1 MVFTRYFYRL
11 FFTTFFGIS
20 VVLSLLYNFIEF
32 FEKLL
37 SVQHATFSQIVY
49 FTSLNM
55 VPTFARMW
63 PVACWL
69 TTCMVVR
76 ELWQRGEWQTL
87 QLLGVE
93 RARLLRTFFGVGLV
107 MLAIAVPLYEV
118 GVLTAVDRAE
128 KFRKETFKGGVA
140 GRLIATWLMLDEHLF
155 CYIGFL
161 EPTASGKDI
170 ILVYRNADGSLA
182 KLLTAPTFSLDYE
195 LEQLTLHDG
204 QYFVATSCEQK
215 ILLNETLSLPSLFLR
230 LSMQHEQPSLFIL
243 LQRLFFYRD
252 LLAFDAWHALLAA
265 MIERLLFYLQIA
277 CFPFLT
283 AGIFIICQRYVYAKW
298 FAILLIYPIIA
309 FLSLVILCV
318 L

>member
-1 MVFTRYFYRL
+1 MVFARYFYKR
-11 FFTTFFGIS
+11 FFMTFFGIS

-37 SVQHATFSQIVY
+37 SVQHATFAQIVY

-69 TTCMVVR
+69 TTCLVVR

-87 QLLGVE
+87 QLLGAG
-93 RARLLRTFFGVGLV
+93 RARLLGMFFGVGLV
-107 MLAIAVPLYEV
+107 MLAVAVPLYEF

-140 GRLIATWLMLDEHLF
+140 GRLIATWLTLDEHLF
-155 CYIGFL
+155 CYVGFL
-161 EPTASGKDI
+161 EPTALGKDLV
-170 ILVYRNADGSLA
+170 LVYRHADGSLE
-182 KLLTAPTFSLDYE
+182 KLLTAPTFTLDYE
-195 LEQLTLHDG
+195 QKQITLYDG
-204 QYFVATSCEQK
+204 KSFIAASCEQK
-215 ILLNETLSLPSLFLR
+215 TLPNETLSLPSLFLR

-243 LQRLFFYRD
+243 MQRLFFYRG
-252 LLAFDAWHALLAA
+252 LLAFDAWRALLASLA
-265 MIERLLFYLQIA
+265 ERSLFYLQLA
-277 CFPFLT
+277 CYPFLT
-283 AGIFIICQRYVYAKW
+283 AGIFMICQRYTYAKW
-298 FAILLIYPIIA
+298 FAILLIYPLFA
-309 FLSLVILCV
+309 FLSLLFLCV